1 MGQHRSHYRVIF
13 GDTDGMGIV
22 YNANYLRLFEMARTE
37 WFRELFI
44 LPLQMI
50 ERDLYTIVVKAF
62 VAYHAPARYDDVL
75 AIDAWIPASKVQRA
89 SFRFEYRV
97 TNTVDD
103 RLVATGYTVH
113 ALTSRE
119 GKLKRMPT
127 EFYEDVLRLAVDRPV
142 LDEGHR

>member
-1 MGQHRSHYRVIF
+1 
-13 GDTDGMGIV
+13 
-22 YNANYLRLFEMARTE
+22 
-37 WFRELFI
+37 
-44 LPLQMI
+44 
-50 ERDLYTIVVKAF
+50 
-62 VAYHAPARYDDVL
+62 L
-75 AIDAWIPASKVQRA
+75 AIDAWIPEAKVQRA

-97 TNTVDD
+97 TNTEDD

-119 GKLKRMPT
+119 GKLKRMPA